1 MDIFNMDD
9 PLGTQYQT
17 PDLGKLKTVGTS
29 KLMVVIFV
37 VDCSRTMEGERI
49 NSVNSALQELRF
61 TLEQMKRDNNLD
73 LRIAIMSFASSAKW
87 ELNLTPVEE
96 VNIETIRTRPGLTEY
111 GMVFH
116 ELNKVL
122 TADGFMKYTGKVA
135 PPAIMFLTDGEPED
149 DYQPDLDELMK
160 NPWFV
165 NASRSAVLIGDANAD
180 GAAREA
186 LGKFVVDPK
195 KDIVGTDDSTVIIQK
210 INQATMHVVAGDSMG
225 LSSVKQTETKV
236 TEEEPIVDSL
246 FGEPVEPEV
255 SDNPFGEPAS
265 ENPFGEPPVDNPF
278 GEPAV
283 DNPFA
288 EPAVDNPFGEPA
300 IDNPFGEPKVENS
313 FKEPDSKNSAD
324 PFKSFAPDMDNP
336 FTKKF
341 DDGNDPF
348 ALPSEDVAH
357 VEEDITPDPI
367 VTPSA
372 APIEV
377 VPPQVAAVSNDS
389 WDEVDDP
396 FAGAFSG
403 SNDPFDGII

>member
-17 PDLGKLKTVGTS
+17 PDIGKLKTVGTS

-61 TLEQMKRDNNLD
+61 TLEQMKKDNDLD
-73 LRIAIMSFASSAKW
+73 LRIAILSFASSAKW

-186 LGKFVVDPK
+186 LGRFVVDPK

-225 LSSVKQTETKV
+225 LSSAKKTEAKV
-236 TEEEPIVDSL
+236 VEEEPIVDSL
-246 FGEPVEPEV
+246 FGEPVEPETI
-255 SDNPFGEPAS
+255 
-265 ENPFGEPPVDNPF
+265 
-278 GEPAV
+278 
-283 DNPFA
+283 
-288 EPAVDNPFGEPA
+288 DNPFGEPA
-300 IDNPFGEPKVENS
+300 IDNPFG
-313 FKEPDSKNSAD
+313 EPDSKNSAD

-348 ALPSEDVAH
+348 ALPSEDVVH
-357 VEEDITPDPI
+357 VEEDITPEPV

-389 WDEVDDP
+389 WDEADDP
-396 FAGAFSG
+396 FAGSFSG

>member
-17 PDLGKLKTVGTS
+17 PDIGKLKTVGTS
-29 KLMVVIFV
+29 KLMVVIFI

-61 TLEQMKRDNNLD
+61 TLEQMKKDNNLD
-73 LRIAIMSFASSAKW
+73 LRIAILSFASSAKW

-186 LGKFVVDPK
+186 LGRFVVDPK

-225 LSSVKQTETKV
+225 LSSAKKTEAKV
-236 TEEEPIVDSL
+236 VEEEPIVDSL
-246 FGEPVEPEV
+246 FGEPVEPETI
-255 SDNPFGEPAS
+255 DNPFGDPA
-265 ENPFGEPPVDNPF
+265 VDNPF
-278 GEPAV
+278 GDPAV

-288 EPAVDNPFGEPA
+288 EPAVDNPFG
-300 IDNPFGEPKVENS
+300 
-313 FKEPDSKNSAD
+313 EPDSKNSAD

-357 VEEDITPDPI
+357 VEEDITPDP
-367 VTPSA
+367 VATPSA

-396 FAGAFSG
+396 FAGSFSG